1 MGCAIKFV
9 VSKMAGT
16 NSSKMANNCFGIK
29 IIQLKILA
37 VYKKFTKE
45 TFSLCNLVSSCL
57 CEKRLFK
64 RKRKMHLTTSH
75 KESKVHKKRSLSN
88 FVSSCLCAKKTFP
101 KEKKNASHHKATKNR
116 RFTKKDLCAT
126 LCLPV
131 FVRKKLFQRKRKMH
145 LTTKPQRIEGSQ
157 KKIFVQLCVFRSLC
171 EKGFSEGKE
180 KKYIFTLTHQNKNPQ
195 YLFVY

>member
-1 MGCAIKFV
+1 
-9 VSKMAGT
+9 
-16 NSSKMANNCFGIK
+16 
-29 IIQLKILA
+29 
-37 VYKKFTKE
+37 
-45 TFSLCNLVSSCL
+45 VSSGL
-57 CEKRLFK
+57 C
-64 RKRKMHLTTSH
+64 T
-75 KESKVHKKRSLSN
+75 
-88 FVSSCLCAKKTFP
+88 KKTFP

-180 KKYIFTLTHQNKNPQ
+180 KMHFHTNSPKQKPTIFVCLLTGSKTLFYAVVIALLTL
-195 YLFVY
+195 YLFKAILICSIKSILSYLLIVVFYFDANKKTPPMHIMPIFYILLVYHDLLILY